1 MNYVIEHNSTFGQYI
16 KVIAS
21 FKVNHQDKTILT
33 FPNWRPGR
41 YELGNF
47 AKNVKN
53 FSIFDANNHKV
64 KFNKINSNQWEVDT
78 HSTKTIEVT
87 YYYYAN
93 ELNAGSTYVD
103 DEQVY
108 VNPVNCLVYIEEQQ
122 NESCKLKLN
131 INKHYKIASGLPF
144 NNFELQIESYHQL
157 VDNPFIASDSLQH
170 NSFELNGISFNIWF
184 QGIVQIEWNRV
195 IDDFIKFS
203 RLQLKKMKG
212 LPVNEYHFL
221 FQILPIKAY
230 HGVEHQ
236 NSTVIALGPT
246 YDLMGSLYD
255 DFLGV
260 SSHELYHTWNIKAIR
275 PKEMYPYD
283 YSNPNYSHLGYVAEG
298 VTTYLG
304 DLFLSESGVKDWK
317 WYKKEL
323 EKLFQRHFDNFG
335 RFNYSVA
342 ESSWDTWL
350 DGYVQGAPHRKV
362 SIYNEGAILSFII
375 DIKIRKNTQNKA
387 SIHTV
392 MRHLYNEFAK
402 KNKGYTEEDFIN
414 IVSQY
419 AKEDLTDFFNTYY
432 YSPQPLESVL
442 TSAIEDVGFELET
455 EANPNFTQRILGLK
469 TINNN
474 GKTIAQITY
483 PGSPSEMAN
492 VLAEDEILSINGYQ
506 VNSDL
511 NKWVEFFQDHQIV
524 LTVSRKGR
532 ILELICPNTNR
543 NYYPIYKLKKAFIPP
558 NLSKSIFRK
567 WCGCKWQDV

>member
-16 KVIAS
+16 KIIAS
-21 FKVNHQDKTILT
+21 FKVNHNNKTVLT

-53 FSIFDANNHKV
+53 FSIADTNNQKV
-64 KFNKINSNQWEVDT
+64 NFSKISSNQWEVET
-78 HSTKTIEVT
+78 LNAETIEVT
-87 YYYYAN
+87 YFYYAN

-103 DEQVY
+103 DQQVY
-108 VNPVNCLVYIEEQQ
+108 VNPVNCLIYIEEQQ
-122 NESCKLKLN
+122 NSTCILKLK
-131 INKHYKIASGLPF
+131 INQHYKVASGLPF
-144 NNFELQIESYHQL
+144 NNFELTTENYHQL

-170 NSFELNGISFNIWF
+170 NSFQLNGIDFHLWF
-184 QGIVQIEWNRV
+184 QGLVQIDWKRV
-195 IDDFIKFS
+195 IDDFTTFS

-212 LPVNEYHFL
+212 LPVNEYHFI

-246 YDLMGSLYD
+246 YNLMGSLYD

-283 YSNPNYSHLGYVAEG
+283 YSKPNYSRLGYVAEG

-304 DLFLSESGVKDWK
+304 DLFLSASGVKSWE

-323 EKLFQRHFDNFG
+323 EIIFQRHFDNFG

-362 SIYNEGAILSFII
+362 SIYNEGALLSFII
-375 DIKIRKNTQNKA
+375 DIKIRNNTENK
-387 SIHTV
+387 STIHTV

-402 KNKGYTEEDFIN
+402 NDKGYTEEDFIKV
-414 IVSQY
+414 VSFY
-419 AKEDLTDFFNTYY
+419 AHEDLSKFFKYY
-432 YSPQPLESVL
+432 YYTPNAIEPVL
-442 TSAIEDVGFELET
+442 TEAIENVGFDLQT
-455 EANPNFTQRILGLK
+455 EFNPNFTERILGLK
-469 TINNN
+469 TVINE
-474 GKTIAQITY
+474 GKTMAQITY

-492 VLAEDEILSINGYQ
+492 ILADDEILSINGYQ
-506 VNSDL
+506 VNRDL
-511 NKWVEFFQDHQIV
+511 HQWVEFFQDQQII
-524 LTVSRKGR
+524 LTISRKGR

-543 NYYPIYKLKKAFIPP
+543 TYYPKYKLIKRNIPS
-558 NLSKSIFRK
+558 NLSKSTFRK
-567 WCGCKWQDV
+567 WCGYKWIDA

>member
-1 MNYVIEHNSTFGQYI
+1 MKYVIEHNSTFGQYI
-16 KVIAS
+16 KIIAS
-21 FKVNHQDKTILT
+21 FKVNHKDKTILT

-53 FSIFDANNHKV
+53 FSIVDNNNQKV
-64 KFNKINSNQWEVDT
+64 IFSKISSNQWKVETKEV
-78 HSTKTIEVT
+78 KTIEVT
-87 YYYYAN
+87 YFYYSN

-103 DEQVY
+103 DQQLY
-108 VNPVNCLVYIEEQQ
+108 VNPVNCLVYIEDLQ
-122 NESCKLKLN
+122 NSTCVLKLK
-131 INKHYKIASGLPF
+131 INQNYRIASGLPF
-144 NNFELQIESYHQL
+144 NNFELTTKSYHQL
-157 VDNPFIASDSLQH
+157 VDNPFIASDNLQH
-170 NSFELNGISFNIWF
+170 NSFQLNGITFNLWF
-184 QGIVQIEWNRV
+184 QGLVQIDWEKV
-195 IDDFIKFS
+195 INDFIKFS

-212 LPVNEYHFL
+212 LPVNEYHFI

-275 PKEMYPYD
+275 PNDMFPYD
-283 YSNPNYSHLGYVAEG
+283 YSKPNYSCLGYVAEG

-304 DLFLSESGVKDWK
+304 DLFLSESGVKDWE

-323 EKLFQRHFDNFG
+323 EIILQRHFDNFG

-362 SIYNEGAILSFII
+362 SIYNEGALLSFII
-375 DIKIRKNTQNKA
+375 DIKIRTNSLNEFT
-387 SIHTV
+387 IHDV

-402 KNKGYTEEDFIN
+402 KDRGYTEADFIEV
-414 IVSQY
+414 VSIY
-419 AKEDLTDFFNTYY
+419 AKEDLSEFFKFYY
-432 YSPQPLESVL
+432 YKPNAIEPVL
-442 TSAIEDVGFELET
+442 TEAIENIGFDLQT
-455 EANPNFTQRILGLK
+455 EFNPNFTERILGLK
-469 TINNN
+469 TVIKN
-474 GKTIAQITY
+474 GKTLAQITY

-492 VLAEDEILSINGYQ
+492 ILADDEILSVNGYH
-506 VNSDL
+506 VNEDL
-511 NKWVEFFQDHQIV
+511 HKWVAFFQDQQIV
-524 LTVSRKGR
+524 ITVSRKGR
-532 ILELICPNTNR
+532 VLELICPNTNR
-543 NYYPIYKLKKAFIPP
+543 TYYPKYKLVKRKIPS
-558 NLSKSIFRK
+558 NLSKSTFRK
-567 WCGCKWQDV
+567 WCGYKWQNA

>member
-1 MNYVIEHNSTFGQYI
+1 MNYVIEHNATFGQYI
-16 KVIAS
+16 KIIAS
-21 FKVNHQDKTILT
+21 FKVNHLEQTILT

-47 AKNVKN
+47 AKNIKSFNIV
-53 FSIFDANNHKV
+53 DNNNQKV
-64 KFNKINSNQWEVDT
+64 KFNKISSNQWKVDT
-78 HSTKTIEVT
+78 QNAKSIEVT

-103 DEQVY
+103 DKQLY
-108 VNPVNCLVYIEEQQ
+108 VNPVNCLIYIDEQQ
-122 NESCKLKLN
+122 NEPCFLKLN
-131 INKHYKIASGLPF
+131 INKHYKIASGIPF
-144 NNFELQIESYHQL
+144 NGFELKTKSYHQL

-170 NSFELNGISFNIWF
+170 NSYQVKGITFNLWF
-184 QGIVQIEWNRV
+184 QGLVQINWSRV
-195 IDDFIKFS
+195 IDDFVKFT
-203 RLQLKKMKG
+203 RLQLQKMG
-212 LPVNEYHFL
+212 DFPVKEYHFL

-246 YDLMGSLYD
+246 YNLMDSLYN

-283 YSNPNYSHLGYVAEG
+283 YSKPNYSHLGYVAEG

-304 DLFLSESGVKDWK
+304 DLFLSESTVKDWN
-317 WYKKEL
+317 WYKNEL
-323 EKLFQRHFDNFG
+323 ETIFQRHFDNFG

-362 SIYNEGAILSFII
+362 SIYNEGALLSFII
-375 DIKIRKNTQNKA
+375 DIIIRKNTQNKA
-387 SIHTV
+387 SIHNV
-392 MRHLYNEFAK
+392 MKHLYDEFAK
-402 KNKGYTEEDFIN
+402 KDKGYTENDFIN

-419 AKEDLTDFFNTYY
+419 AKEDLTDFFKTYY
-432 YSPQPLESVL
+432 YSPNAIESVL
-442 TSAIEDVGFELET
+442 TKAIENIGFELKMEL
-455 EANPNFTQRILGLK
+455 NPNYTERILGLK

-474 GKTIAQITY
+474 GKTIVSITY
-483 PGSPSEMAN
+483 PGSPSDLAN
-492 VLAEDEILSINGYQ
+492 MLAEDEIISINGYRI
-506 VNSDL
+506 NNDL
-511 NKWVEFFQDHQIV
+511 NHWVEFFKDNQII

-532 ILELICPNTNR
+532 MLELVCPNTNR
-543 NYYPIYKLKKAFIPP
+543 NYYPKYKLYKPNTTS
-558 NLSKSIFRK
+558 NLSKTTFRR
-567 WCGCKWQDV
+567 WCGYKWQDI